1 MLLKKMK
8 EMSRMLSQGIKK
20 NKEIKRVNN
29 KMKIH
34 VFEMMKKKMKKI
46 IKMILLDKKA
56 QL

>member
-1 MLLKKMK
+1 
-8 EMSRMLSQGIKK
+8 MSRMLSQGIKK

-34 VFEMMKKKMKKI
+34 VLEMMKKKMKKI